1 MTVAEKLAS
10 GYHYVCYTFTLHS
23 KSIPQS
29 TMHTPEAIRNRL
41 LLLATLVAFGSVFT
55 GLYIS
60 AGEYTGK
67 ADPEDAIAKNGPI
80 FEDWPTPT
88 LALVFS
94 GEMNGFLEPCGC
106 AGLDNQLGGLKRRH
120 TLLKQLE
127 EQGWPLVKLDMG
139 GLVRRVGLQSEVK
152 YRFAI
157 ESLIKLGYHGVGIGA
172 TELLLSSNSMLFVLV
187 NLTEENPLVSA
198 NVSLFGEDSG
208 FTKPYKVIEAGGKRI
223 GITSVL
229 GETHKNA
236 TENNSDVTWQDPT
249 ESLSKVVPQMEAEN
263 CELLVLMVHGD
274 PNEST
279 ALAKKFPAFDFVSTT
294 DGAEVPPNRTIAIEG
309 TPTQM
314 VEAGHKGMYVTVVGI
329 FDDPNEPLRYQR
341 VPLDHRFEDSEE
353 MQQMLVDYQDEL
365 KTTGLKGL
373 GVLGGKNPDGQ
384 FVGSETCS
392 ECHTEA
398 AAVYEKTPHAHATET
413 LVKIDPPRHFDPECL
428 SCHVTGWNPQRYSSY
443 ASGYMDLKSTPH
455 LTANGCENCHGPGA
469 DHVAVESGEREVSE
483 EEQERLRSLMRLTIV
498 ENEGNKDGQEFE
510 KAVVVKMCI
519 ECHDE
524 DNSPDFDFQEYWPKV
539 AHEGKY

>member
-1 MTVAEKLAS
+1 
-10 GYHYVCYTFTLHS
+10 
-23 KSIPQS
+23 
-29 TMHTPEAIRNRL
+29 MHTPEAIRNRL
-41 LLLATLVAFGSVFT
+41 LLLGSFVVLSSVFT
-55 GLYIS
+55 GLYLS
-60 AGEYTGK
+60 AGEYSGK

-80 FEDWPTPT
+80 FENWPKPT

-94 GEMNGFLEPCGC
+94 GEMDGFLEPCGC

-120 TLLKQLE
+120 TLIKQLE
-127 EQGWPLVKLDMG
+127 ADGWPLVKLDMG
-139 GLVRRVGLQSEVK
+139 GMVRRVGLQSEVK

-157 ESLIKLGYHGVGIGA
+157 QSLIQLGYHGVGIGA
-172 TELLLSSNSMLFVLV
+172 KELLLSPNSLLFVLV
-187 NLTEENPLVSA
+187 NLTEENPLISA
-198 NVSLFGEDSG
+198 NVSLFAEDSG
-208 FTKPYKVIEAGGKRI
+208 FTKPYRVVEAGGKRI

-229 GETHKNA
+229 GKAHENV
-236 TENNSDVTWQDPT
+236 TENSSDVKWRDPV
-249 ESLSKVVPQMEAEN
+249 EALSVVLPKMEAEN

-274 PNEST
+274 PNEAT
-279 ALAKKFPAFDFVSTT
+279 ALAMEFPAFDLVSTT
-294 DGAEVPPNRTIAIEG
+294 EGAEVPPNRTIPIEG
-309 TPTQM
+309 TTAQM

-329 FDDPNEPLRYQR
+329 YDDPNEPLRYQR
-341 VPLDHRFEDSEE
+341 VPLDHRFEDSAE
-353 MQQMLVDYQDEL
+353 MQQMLVDYQEEL
-365 KTTGLKGL
+365 KNTGLKGL

-392 ECHTEA
+392 GCHTEA
-398 AAVYEKTPHAHATET
+398 AAVFENTPHAHATET

-443 ASGYMDLKSTPH
+443 ASGYMDLKTTPH

-469 DHVAVESGEREVSE
+469 DHVAVESGDRIVSD
-483 EEQERLRSLMRLTIV
+483 EEQERLRSAMRLTIV

-519 ECHDE
+519 ECHDI

-539 AHEGKY
+539 KHEGKY